1 MPVMRKEDT
10 KQSGLTLKEH
20 AQSTPIPEWSL
31 QKHFPHQHTLI
42 TSISLHCISCLPLCD
57 WHFCHSG
64 KKIPNAGSAYCWA
77 TLQPSRPS
85 CTACCVLDCLQLR
98 AAVSS
103 GTSLWCSHLTCCI
116 KAGGQLCL
124 PPEGVWL
131 MLWWGTSGGC
141 YQQFKLEAAS
151 KHFPPTGLSQ
161 FYRRTHTTEEKIK
174 VAWLPYKEVH
184 SFCLSSSRV
193 DDFLVKLTFVCLDCG
208 GKISILSL
216 DLPEK
221 ETMVCLTLSEV

>member
-1 MPVMRKEDT
+1 MKPAETFPPSTYSDYQYELALDQPLATVWLALLPFRYKDP
-10 KQSGLTLKEH
+10 KCWFSLLLSH
-20 AQSTPIPEWSL
+20 AAA
-31 QKHFPHQHTLI
+31 FPAL
-42 TSISLHCISCLPLCD
+42 LHSVLCVRL
-57 WHFCHSG
+57 F
-64 KKIPNAGSAYCWA
+64 
-77 TLQPSRPS
+77 
-85 CTACCVLDCLQLR
+85 
-98 AAVSS
+98 AAEGCSFQS

-124 PPEGVWL
+124 PPEGVWI
-131 MLWWGTSGGC
+131 MLWWGTSWGS

-161 FYRRTHTTEEKIK
+161 FYRRTHATEEKIK